1 MQKHIKKLPQGR
13 LILPTP
19 TALLFSETLNLTS
32 DIKYNRGIKSE
43 FNKTLWYG
51 PTSFQH
57 FQGAL
62 SKDFFHD
69 INFTLEAQNIEAAT
83 IHTGIN
89 YIKYESSSQQISLL
103 LQDIDEM
110 LKKCKSYGIKYI
122 FISSVILNTIIPH
135 KLLNEINEMI
145 EVC

>member
-69 INFTLEAQNIEAAT
+69 INLTLEAQNIEKLPQFRLEL
-83 IHTGIN
+83 I
-89 YIKYESSSQQISLL
+89 ISN
-103 LQDIDEM
+103 M
-110 LKKCKSYGIKYI
+110 KAVRGK
-122 FISSVILNTIIPH
+122 
-135 KLLNEINEMI
+135 
-145 EVC
+145 